1 MIALLIDFGASRI
14 KSCLYDTQHNQL
26 SNIYST
32 PGASSNNIDVVPL
45 TVLNES
51 FKQHVKYHKKFNLI
65 IICCEMHGFILCDD
79 ISHLLECNYI
89 SGDQIHQ

>member
-51 FKQHVKYHKKFNLI
+51 FKQHVKYHKNLI
-65 IICCEMHGFILCDD
+65 
-79 ISHLLECNYI
+79 
-89 SGDQIHQ
+89 